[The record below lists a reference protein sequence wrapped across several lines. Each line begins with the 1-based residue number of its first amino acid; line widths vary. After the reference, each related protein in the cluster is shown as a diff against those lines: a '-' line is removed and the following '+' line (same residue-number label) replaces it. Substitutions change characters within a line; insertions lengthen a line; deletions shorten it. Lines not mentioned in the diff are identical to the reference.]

1 MGRRFILITGRTT
14 KQGRALHLGK
24 GAQKYI
30 DEVSFLEMNAAD
42 MDLLRLEE
50 GDPVRLT
57 SPHGTTVLRCRKS
70 AIPSGLVFA
79 AYSIF
84 VNSLVWADTQGTGMP
99 DSKGFE
105 IEVERD
111 AGN

>member
-1 MGRRFILITGRTT
+1 MGRSFILITGRTT

-24 GAQKYI
+24 KAQAYV
-30 DEVSFLEMNAAD
+30 DEVSYLEMNTAD
-42 MDLLRLEE
+42 MDLLRVAE

-57 SPHGTTVLRCRKS
+57 SPHGTTVLRCRES
-70 AIPSGLVFA
+70 AIPGGIVFA
-79 AYSIF
+79 PYSIL
-84 VNSLVWADTQGTGMP
+84 VNSLIGADTQGTGMP
-99 DSKGFE
+99 DSKGIE